1 VLKDNSGELTT
12 RSMPDKKYKAILV
25 RKSGSIDNQTRS
37 ELWEFILPNSD
48 GALKAGSY
56 SDIRLRFIRVHPS
69 MVVPSSAVV
78 TSLERKYVIKVSGGL
93 TQWVDVRAGFN
104 MGDKQEIF
112 GDLKP
117 GDTLVLKGTEDL
129 KSGTKVI
136 PK

>member
-1 VLKDNSGELTT
+1 
-12 RSMPDKKYKAILV
+12 MPDKKYKAVLV

-37 ELWEFILPNSD
+37 ELWEFILPNPD
-48 GALKAGSY
+48 GELKAGSY
-56 SDIRLRFIRVHPS
+56 SDIRLQFIRVHPS
-69 MVVPSSAVV
+69 MVVPPSAVV
-78 TSLERKYVIKVSGGL
+78 TNLEKKYVIKVSGGV